1 MSERLVAV
9 DFAERTDPGR
19 DPTKQIN
26 EDSCAYKV
34 TPLGHLAVVCDGM
47 GGHEGGKAA
56 SNRAIAAIFSTFE
69 RGSQQAEQ
77 TPRGRADL
85 LRAAIAQANAEVY
98 SLAPPELHA
107 RPGSTVV
114 AILVHPGGAEI
125 AHVGDSRVYVV
136 HGSQVIP
143 LTRDHSVVE
152 QLVAAGVLTPE
163 QASKHPDAN
172 QIVRAL
178 GMKPDVDVDLAETPY
193 SFVAGDTFI
202 LCSDGMSDLVKP
214 EDLLQIVGSAPAAQI
229 AGQLVDL
236 ANARGGHDNVT
247 VQVLRARESADAPAA
262 KPLPPTMVAQT
273 IVDDRGSDPARITFV
288 PPPSAAGAVGN
299 AIASIPANPSRPVM
313 PSSSGDE
320 DDSSPRRSPAV
331 ILGVILGL
339 LGLGIAGVALWLA
352 TAKHEHHNAQLS
364 LTVDA
369 SVVPSATPTDSAP
382 AETAAPIDTD
392 AGVMLPPLGTSSSH
406 HTHHP
411 KPPSSATF

>member
-1 MSERLVAV
+1 MTERLIAV

-26 EDSCAYKV
+26 EDSCAYRV

-69 RGSQQAEQ
+69 RGSQRAEL
-77 TPRGRADL
+77 TPRGRAEL
-85 LRAAIAQANAEVY
+85 LKAAITQANAEVY

-178 GMKPDVDVDLAETPY
+178 GMKPEVDVELAEHPY
-193 SFVAGDTFI
+193 SFVTGDTFI

-262 KPLPPTMVAQT
+262 KPLPPTVVAQT
-273 IVDDRGSDPARITFV
+273 IVDDRSSDPARITFV
-288 PPPSAAGAVGN
+288 PPPSAPAG
-299 AIASIPANPSRPVM
+299 AIASIPANPTRTAM
-313 PSSSGDE
+313 PSSSDE

-331 ILGVILGL
+331 IIGVILAL
-339 LGLGIAGVALWLA
+339 VGLGIAGFALWLA
-352 TAKHEHHNAQLS
+352 TAKHEHHTAQLS
-364 LTVDA
+364 LIVDA
-369 SVVPSATPTDSAP
+369 GVVPPATPIDSAP
-382 AETAAPIDTD
+382 AIPKAAVDID
-392 AGVMLPPLGTSSSH
+392 AGLVLPPVSTSSAHGHSRR
-406 HTHHP
+406 
-411 KPPSSATF
+411 PSR

>member
-19 DPTKQIN
+19 DPSKQVN
-26 EDSCAYKV
+26 EDACAYKV

-47 GGHEGGKAA
+47 GGHEGGREA
-56 SNRAIAAIFSTFE
+56 SNRAIKAIFETFE
-69 RGSQQAEQ
+69 RGSQQAEL

-85 LRAAIAQANAEVY
+85 LRAAITQANTEVY

-178 GMKPDVDVDLAETPY
+178 GMKPDVEVDLAETPY

-214 EDLLQIVGSAPAAQI
+214 EDLLQIVGTAPAAQI

-247 VQVLRARESADAPAA
+247 VQVLRARESADVSTA

-273 IVDDRGSDPARITFV
+273 VVDAPVDPARITFV
-288 PPPSAAGAVGN
+288 PPPSAPAAIAG
-299 AIASIPANPSRPVM
+299 AIASIPAAPPPRSAM
-313 PSSSGDE
+313 PSSTDE
-320 DDSSPRRSPAV
+320 EESPRRSPAV
-331 ILGVILGL
+331 IIGVILGL
-339 LGLGIAGVALWLA
+339 VGLGIAGVALWLA
-352 TAKHEHHNAQLS
+352 TAKHEHHSAQLS
-364 LTVDA
+364 LIVDA
-369 SVVPSATPTDSAP
+369 GVVPSATPTDSAP
-382 AETAAPIDTD
+382 APTDTPVDID
-392 AGVMLPPLGTSSSH
+392 AGVVLPPPTLSAHIHSH
-406 HTHHP
+406 HVR
-411 KPPSSATF
+411 PPSTH

>member
-9 DFAERTDPGR
+9 DFAERSDPGR

-26 EDSCAYKV
+26 EDACAYRV

-47 GGHEGGKAA
+47 GGHEGGREA
-56 SNRAIAAIFSTFE
+56 SNRAIKAIFSTFE
-69 RGSQQAEQ
+69 RGSQQAEL
-77 TPRGRADL
+77 TPRGRAEL
-85 LRAAIAQANAEVY
+85 LKTAITQANIEVY

-152 QLVAAGVLTPE
+152 QLVAAGVLTAE

-178 GMKPDVDVDLAETPY
+178 GMKPDVEVEVAPHPY

-214 EDLLQIVGSAPAAQI
+214 EDLLQIVSSAPAAQI

-236 ANARGGHDNVT
+236 ANARGGYDNVT

-262 KPLPPTMVAQT
+262 KPLPPTVVAQT

-288 PPPSAAGAVGN
+288 PPPSAAGAIGN
-299 AIASIPANPSRPVM
+299 AIASIPANPSRPAM

-320 DDSSPRRSPAV
+320 DDSSPRRSLAV
-331 ILGVILGL
+331 IIGVILGL
-339 LGLGIAGVALWLA
+339 VGLGIAGVALWLA
-352 TAKHEHHNAQLS
+352 TAKHEHHTAQLS
-364 LTVDA
+364 LIVDA
-369 SVVPSATPTDSAP
+369 GAAPTATPIDSAP
-382 AETAAPIDTD
+382 PVATTQNDVD
-392 AGVMLPPLGTSSSH
+392 AGIVLPPLGTSSSRPH
-406 HTHHP
+406 RGR
-411 KPPSSATF
+411 PPRSPN

>member
-1 MSERLVAV
+1 MSERLIAV

-69 RGSQQAEQ
+69 RGSQQAEL
-77 TPRGRADL
+77 TPRGRAEL
-85 LRAAIAQANAEVY
+85 LKAAITQANAEVY

-107 RPGSTVV
+107 RPGSTIV

-178 GMKPDVDVDLAETPY
+178 GMKPDVDVELAEAPY

-214 EDLLQIVGSAPAAQI
+214 EDLLRIVGSAPAAQI

-236 ANARGGHDNVT
+236 ANARGGHDNIT
-247 VQVLRARESADAPAA
+247 VQVMRARESADAPAA
-262 KPLPPTMVAQT
+262 KPLPPTVVAQT
-273 IVDDRGSDPARITFV
+273 IVDSPSHAPERITFV
-288 PPPSAAGAVGN
+288 PPPSAPAAIAG
-299 AIASIPANPSRPVM
+299 AIASIPANPTRTAM
-313 PSSSGDE
+313 QSSSDD

-331 ILGVILGL
+331 IIGVILAL
-339 LGLGIAGVALWLA
+339 VGLGIAGVALWLA
-352 TAKHEHHNAQLS
+352 TAKHEHHTAQLS
-364 LTVDA
+364 LIVDA
-369 SVVPSATPTDSAP
+369 GAVPPATPIDSAP
-382 AETAAPIDTD
+382 AIATTTADID
-392 AGVMLPPLGTSSSH
+392 AGIVLPPVSTSSSH
-406 HTHHP
+406 HGHHP
-411 KPPSSATF
+411 PPHSTNSN

>member
-1 MSERLVAV
+1 MSERLIAV

-26 EDSCAYKV
+26 EDACAYRV

-56 SNRAIAAIFSTFE
+56 SNRAIKAIFETFE
-69 RGSQQAEQ
+69 RGSQQAEL

-85 LRAAIAQANAEVY
+85 LRAAITQANSEVY

-114 AILVHPGGAEI
+114 AILVHPAGAEI
-125 AHVGDSRVYVV
+125 AHVGDSRIYVV

-178 GMKPDVDVDLAETPY
+178 GMKPDVEVELAEHPY

-236 ANARGGHDNVT
+236 ANARGGHDNIS
-247 VQVLRARESADAPAA
+247 VQVLRTRESADAPAA
-262 KPLPPTMVAQT
+262 KPLPPTVVAQT
-273 IVDDRGSDPARITFV
+273 IVDDRNSDPARITFV
-288 PPPSAAGAVGN
+288 PPPTAAGAIGG
-299 AIASIPANPSRPVM
+299 AIASIPANPPRSAM
-313 PSSSGDE
+313 PSSSDE
-320 DDSSPRRSPAV
+320 DDASPRRSPAV
-331 ILGVILGL
+331 IIGVILGL
-339 LGLGIAGVALWLA
+339 VGLGIAGVALWLA
-352 TAKHEHHNAQLS
+352 TAKHEHHTAQLP
-364 LTVDA
+364 LVVDA
-369 SVVPSATPTDSAP
+369 GVVPTATPTDSAP
-382 AETAAPIDTD
+382 AVATTPVDID
-392 AGVMLPPLGTSSSH
+392 AGIVLPPLGTSSASH
-406 HTHHP
+406 RGGHR
-411 KPPSSATF
+411 PPHSSSN

>member
-19 DPTKQIN
+19 DPSKQIN
-26 EDSCAYKV
+26 EDACAYRI

-56 SNRAIAAIFSTFE
+56 SNRAIKAIFETFE

-77 TPRGRADL
+77 TPRGRAEL
-85 LRAAIAQANAEVY
+85 LKAAIAQANADVY

-114 AILVHPGGAEI
+114 AILVHPGGAEV
-125 AHVGDSRVYVV
+125 AHVGDSKVYVV

-178 GMKPDVDVDLAETPY
+178 GMKPDVEVEVAETPF
-193 SFVAGDTFI
+193 SFVAGDAFI

-236 ANARGGHDNVT
+236 ANARGGHDNIT
-247 VQVLRARESADAPAA
+247 VQVLRARESADVSAT

-273 IVDDRGSDPARITFV
+273 IVDAPSNPGAEPARITFV
-288 PPPSAAGAVGN
+288 PPPTAQGAIAG
-299 AIASIPANPSRPVM
+299 AIASIPAAPRSAM
-313 PSSSGDE
+313 ASSSEEE
-320 DDSSPRRSPAV
+320 DAPARRSPVV
-331 ILGVILGL
+331 IIGVILGL
-339 LGLGIAGVALWLA
+339 LGLGIAGLALWLA
-352 TAKHEHHNAQLS
+352 TAKHEHHSAQLS
-364 LTVDA
+364 LAVDA

-382 AETAAPIDTD
+382 TDTAIPIVVD
-392 AGVMLPPLGTSSSH
+392 AGVILPPLT
-406 HTHHP
+406 
-411 KPPSSATF
+411 PPSSATF